1 MNNKSDITVSSTADD
16 QSLYTDIKRLVVEA
30 RSSVV
35 KQVNQTLTVTYWQ
48 IGKRI
53 NIEILQSKRA
63 DYGDATIK
71 RLAESLTSEFGQGFG
86 YRNLMRMTRFY
97 EQFSDQKIVTTLSAK
112 LRLEVGDE

>member
-1 MNNKSDITVSSTADD
+1 MNNKSNITVSSTADN

-48 IGKRI
+48 TGKRI

-86 YRNLMRMTRFY
+86 YRNLMRITRFY
-97 EQFSDQKIVTTLSAK
+97 EQFSLSEHSDDTAGKIK
-112 LRLEVGDE
+112 IGGWG